1 MTDINKAEKCF
12 KQVENR
18 MFLALS
24 HLQGSWTVCMIAY
37 LSIKDFHVRDETVL
51 AVTVKLTRQ

>member
-1 MTDINKAEKCF
+1 MTNVYKAEKCF
-12 KQVENR
+12 KQVKNQ

-24 HLQGSWTVCMIAY
+24 HLQRSWTVCIIVY

-51 AVTVKLTRQ
+51 AVTVN

>member
-1 MTDINKAEKCF
+1 
-12 KQVENR
+12 

-24 HLQGSWTVCMIAY
+24 HLQGSWTVCMIVY